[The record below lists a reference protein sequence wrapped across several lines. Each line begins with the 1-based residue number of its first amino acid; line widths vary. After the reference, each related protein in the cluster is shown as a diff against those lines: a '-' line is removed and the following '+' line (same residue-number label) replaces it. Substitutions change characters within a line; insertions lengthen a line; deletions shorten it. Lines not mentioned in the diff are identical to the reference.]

1 MNFLIQRF
9 VKQKNKNG
17 MKKGTILI
25 SFGLL
30 LIVLALSLT
39 VYNIWDEKRAGQEA
53 SEVLEKLTEEIDEPT
68 EEAEAEML
76 YQMHP
81 DMEIPTIMIDGN
93 RYIGVLEIPALDF
106 SLPIMESWSYPNLK
120 HSPCRYEGSAYSED
134 LIIAGHD
141 YRSHFGLLKKLQ
153 QGDQMVFTDVDGNQ
167 FVYEV
172 AGKEVLAGTDVEEM
186 KSGDWDMTLFT
197 CTYSGRTRMTIR
209 CELIS
214 SLTYR

>member
-76 YQMHP
+76 YQMYP
-81 DMEIPTIMIDGN
+81 DMEMPAIQIDGK
-93 RYIGVLEIPALDF
+93 RYLGILEIPALDLR
-106 SLPIMESWSYPNLK
+106 LPIMESWSYPNLK
-120 HSPCRYEGSAYSED
+120 ISPCRYEGSVYSED

-141 YRSHFGLLKKLQ
+141 YRSHFGLLKMLQ
-153 QGDQMVFTDVDGNQ
+153 KGDQMTLIDVDGNQ

>member
-1 MNFLIQRF
+1 
-9 VKQKNKNG
+9 

-76 YQMHP
+76 YQMYP
-81 DMEIPTIMIDGN
+81 DMEMPAIQIDGK
-93 RYIGVLEIPALDF
+93 RYLGILEIPALDLR
-106 SLPIMESWSYPNLK
+106 LPIMESWSYPNLK
-120 HSPCRYEGSAYSED
+120 ISPCRYEGSVYSED

-153 QGDQMVFTDVDGNQ
+153 QGDQMAFTDVDGNQ

>member
-1 MNFLIQRF
+1 
-9 VKQKNKNG
+9 

-76 YQMHP
+76 YQMYP
-81 DMEIPTIMIDGN
+81 DMEMPAIQIDGK
-93 RYIGVLEIPALDF
+93 RYLGILEIPALDLR
-106 SLPIMESWSYPNLK
+106 LPIMESWSYPNLK

-153 QGDQMVFTDVDGNQ
+153 QGDQMAFTDVDGNQ

>member
-1 MNFLIQRF
+1 MSL
-9 VKQKNKNG
+9 
-17 MKKGTILI
+17 
-25 SFGLL
+25 GLL
-30 LIVLALSLT
+30 LIVSALSLT
-39 VYNIWDEKRAGQEA
+39 IYNIWDEKRAGQEA
-53 SEVLEKLTEEIDEPT
+53 SKVIEKLTEEIDEPT

-76 YQMHP
+76 YQMYP
-81 DMEIPTIMIDGN
+81 DMEMPAIQIDGK
-93 RYIGVLEIPALDF
+93 RYLGILEIPALDLR
-106 SLPIMESWSYPNLK
+106 LPIMESWSYPNLK
-120 HSPCRYEGSAYSED
+120 ISPCRYEGSVYSED

-153 QGDQMVFTDVDGNQ
+153 QGDQMAFTDVDGNQ

>member
-1 MNFLIQRF
+1 M
-9 VKQKNKNG
+9 KQKNKNG

-76 YQMHP
+76 YQMYP
-81 DMEIPTIMIDGN
+81 DMEMPAIQIDGK
-93 RYIGVLEIPALDF
+93 RYLGILEIPALDLR
-106 SLPIMESWSYPNLK
+106 LPIMESWSYPNLK

-153 QGDQMVFTDVDGNQ
+153 QGDQMAFTDVDGNQ

>member
-1 MNFLIQRF
+1 M
-9 VKQKNKNG
+9 KQKNKNG

-81 DMEIPTIMIDGN
+81 DMEMPAIQIDGK
-93 RYIGVLEIPALDF
+93 RYLGILEIPALDLR
-106 SLPIMESWSYPNLK
+106 LPIMESWSYPNLK
-120 HSPCRYEGSAYSED
+120 ISPCRYEGSVYSED

-153 QGDQMVFTDVDGNQ
+153 QGDQMAFTDVDGNQ

>member
-1 MNFLIQRF
+1 
-9 VKQKNKNG
+9 

-81 DMEIPTIMIDGN
+81 DMEMPAIQIDGK
-93 RYIGVLEIPALDF
+93 RYLGILEIPALDLR
-106 SLPIMESWSYPNLK
+106 LPIMESWSYPNLK
-120 HSPCRYEGSAYSED
+120 ISPCRY
-134 LIIAGHD
+134 
-141 YRSHFGLLKKLQ
+141 
-153 QGDQMVFTDVDGNQ
+153 
-167 FVYEV
+167 
-172 AGKEVLAGTDVEEM
+172 
-186 KSGDWDMTLFT
+186 
-197 CTYSGRTRMTIR
+197 
-209 CELIS
+209 
-214 SLTYR
+214 

>member
-1 MNFLIQRF
+1 
-9 VKQKNKNG
+9 

-76 YQMHP
+76 YRMHP
-81 DMEIPTIMIDGN
+81 DMEMPAIQIDGK
-93 RYIGVLEIPALDF
+93 RYLGILEIPALDLR
-106 SLPIMESWSYPNLK
+106 LPIMESWSYPNLK
-120 HSPCRYEGSAYSED
+120 ISPCRYEGSVYSED

-153 QGDQMVFTDVDGNQ
+153 QGDQMAFTDVDGNQ